1 MVSTALPHQSGHM
14 RMAIHCV
21 AANALLFRDIP
32 WVAAADLKAIR
43 LWSSMPAVT
52 KRKPNSLVRRTPATV
67 FTCPRLAADKLTT
80 TLKARQISS
89 QQEVHRLTKLLDFPD
104 MELVAQRTF
113 ELQVHLVTN
122 ARSRR
127 LYYLPCQV
135 GVRGFV
141 SQC

>member
-1 MVSTALPHQSGHM
+1 MTLWLMQSGCRRIATHP
-14 RMAIHCV
+14 V
-21 AANALLFRDIP
+21 AVKCLTLSRHAMG
-32 WVAAADLKAIR
+32 
-43 LWSSMPAVT
+43 SSSRFESYISLVSISAV
-52 KRKPNSLVRRTPATV
+52 KQRKPNSLVRRTLAIV
-67 FTCPRLAADKLTT
+67 FTCLRLAADKLTS

-89 QQEVHRLTKLLDFPD
+89 QQEVRRVTKVLDFPD

-113 ELQVHLVTN
+113 ELQVHLVRN

-135 GVRGFV
+135 GVRGLV